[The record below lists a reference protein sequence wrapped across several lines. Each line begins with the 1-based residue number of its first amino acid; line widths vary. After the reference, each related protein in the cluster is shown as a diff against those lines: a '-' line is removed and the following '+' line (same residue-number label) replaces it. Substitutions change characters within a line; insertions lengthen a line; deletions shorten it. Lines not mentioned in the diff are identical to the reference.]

1 MLLHGQC
8 MLVTHWIFFVLQQI
22 GYRVNILNESCE
34 VFKLTEPFRPIG
46 IPKTATYLGEAY
58 LGSAESNHAGLKVQH
73 WEDRS
78 PAGIGHCWGSGPVSD
93 TSFFAD
99 ITSRQ
104 HCCAIEQEVMQEY

>member
-8 MLVTHWIFFVLQQI
+8 MLVTHRIFFVLQQI

-46 IPKTATYLGEAY
+46 IPKTATFLGNAY
-58 LGSAESNHAGLKVQH
+58 LGSSESDHAGLKVQH

-78 PAGIGHCWGSGPVSD
+78 PAGIGHCWRSGLVSD
-93 TSFFAD
+93 TTFFAD